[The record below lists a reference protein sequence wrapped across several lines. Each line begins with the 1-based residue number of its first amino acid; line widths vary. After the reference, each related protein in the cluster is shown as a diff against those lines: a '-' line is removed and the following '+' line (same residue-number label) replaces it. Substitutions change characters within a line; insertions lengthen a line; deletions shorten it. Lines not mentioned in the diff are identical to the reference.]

1 MTVRKLNAN
10 ALASD
15 IRGGLDDNAVMEKYE
30 LSTSQLQNAV
40 GQLLQARLIA
50 ESDLSCN
57 LNHKHIVIERHQPLP
72 VVAQVRDKSDAQE
85 SAGKCPHCG
94 MARTRGDVE
103 CSHCGIIFSKAEQI
117 CHSLEPTR
125 IAPGHLD
132 PELQTGTY
140 HDLIAGSFYE
150 EIAEAHEKKRRKRVW
165 IVCSAVALGLIPIP
179 FALLG
184 YSRQIMLTY
193 TVGCALFVFL
203 YYLVVV
209 YYAAQQS
216 RLWGLLC
223 FGCSPVAILFVILN
237 WNTVFAGKLL
247 PRLWLALMV
256 PLTAIS
262 LLAKFGHLRIFPC
275 G

>member
-15 IRGGLDDNAVMEKYE
+15 IRGGLDDNAVMVKYE

>member
-1 MTVRKLNAN
+1 MTGRKLNAN

-15 IRGGLDDNAVMEKYE
+15 IRGGLDDNAVMEKYD

-40 GQLLQARLIA
+40 GQLLQARLIT
-50 ESDLSCN
+50 ESHLSSN
-57 LNHKHIVIERHQPLP
+57 LNHKLSEAERHHPLP
-72 VVAQVRDKSDAQE
+72 IVAQVRDKSDAQG

-94 MARTRGDVE
+94 TARTRGDVE
-103 CSHCGIIFSKAEQI
+103 CSHCGIFFSKAEQI
-117 CHSLEPTR
+117 CHSPEPTS

-140 HDLIAGSFYE
+140 HDLILGSFYE
-150 EIAEAHEKKRRKRVW
+150 EIAEAHEKKRKKRLW

-216 RLWGLLC
+216 RFLGLLC
-223 FGCSPVAILFVILN
+223 IGFSPVAILFVILN